1 MPNREVA
8 MKKCVI
14 YLFTLVA
21 VLTVII
27 FQDGMAANIEYGQ
40 GFSTLEAG
48 TKLTRDFSFGLSDN
62 LEAAPYDNTKDNFFA
77 FKNELPQELPVY
89 APYTDEEI
97 SKSKNKLY
105 IAVNGDDRNDGSI
118 DKPVKTLQRAC
129 EIAKGINAKN
139 GGLTIYFREGTYSQE
154 SGFNIPPSLNGSEEN
169 PTFIAAYPG
178 ERVTLSTAIFV
189 KGSDMRIADDDVS
202 KRKLHKKAKNKVY
215 SVDLKKLGYDNY
227 GRFSTTKRP
236 NLLVDGVEYTIA
248 RWPNAGNT
256 GMIKYTGTDGE
267 NGVIES
273 GDILIAGQRLGEYTG
288 DTGTGFE
295 FLPSSSIPFGWENT
309 GNIWMYGYWFEEWAK
324 YHIQVKEFNEAK
336 SSVSTV
342 QNCQYGAMYLPE
354 KSYYFYNI
362 LEELD
367 IPGEWYIDDKTG
379 MLYLYPLSELK
390 NSEIFV
396 TTTSSDVLALSNT
409 QNVVISGFDINVSGG
424 YGVNLSG
431 SRSIVQKCNVK
442 SCSSGAVKLNG
453 INCGLLSNKL
463 LGNVWMITP
472 GDNIAFTEY
481 KPTRNFAQNNIVQGT
496 LQDNYGYQSVVS
508 HNLITGSNTHA
519 LFSYRCI
526 ESIYE
531 YNEFVG
537 GPNVNID
544 AGVIY
549 TGGGLVARN
558 NHFRYNFLNRATDT
572 IRKNPRG
579 VYIDDMASYAF
590 VYGNI
595 MLEANCFIHGGS
607 ECVFYNNLIVDNN
620 SSTGSF
626 TNSDNYQITKPRWG
640 GMIIS
645 DSDTRWFGQERSV
658 YFQDWITRYIYDYQ
672 YHTSFMKH
680 KHEYDSAGYTTDND
694 DYGKWVASPKYNYY
708 ANNLL
713 VNSNDYQVAQTERD
727 SVYENNISIN
737 YDPGFKDYQNGDYS
751 LDKKSIKAVNPL
763 MEAIPS
769 QHKMGLLYDERFS
782 MQKNDIDKPH
792 LSYPINS
799 LDEVVLDNEN
809 VILKWADVFG
819 KSVYIVD
826 VARDAN
832 FNDIVFTQRTQV
844 NSTVVPKLEYSETYY
859 WRVSAQSWTDAF
871 NKSLKVSDIYAF
883 RIGTLDEIAANA
895 SLDFIGLNHA
905 IDDLSS
911 MYEIIAKDYENDVSG
926 DIYVGNVV
934 KELAELLEEA
944 RNISDNANIRIQK
957 DVDNYANDLYKR
969 FYSVWGKYVKSLKYD
984 IVGELGNEDDWMV
997 VGKGNIKKTDEGFEL
1012 SGDQMPMIMSANS
1025 VGLIR
1030 PNTEYNI
1037 RIKYD
1042 KLASWTTMQLFQTD
1056 NKSTGPTYATDY
1068 FIVFKPDVIE
1078 LQRYPKDL
1086 NAANGI
1092 LQTVENN
1099 SEIVRDD
1106 KWFDLSYTMKYTV
1119 DGPQIIASV
1128 DGKEIINY
1136 VDKSAKN
1143 NNYNYFGLMIN
1154 SGNGVTSISR
1164 QMH

>member
-1 MPNREVA
+1 

-248 RWPNAGNT
+248 RWPNACNT

-396 TTTSSDVLALSNT
+396 T
-409 QNVVISGFDINVSGG
+409 
-424 YGVNLSG
+424 
-431 SRSIVQKCNVK
+431 KC
-442 SCSSGAVKLNG
+442 C
-453 INCGLLSNKL
+453 
-463 LGNVWMITP
+463 
-472 GDNIAFTEY
+472 
-481 KPTRNFAQNNIVQGT
+481 
-496 LQDNYGYQSVVS
+496 
-508 HNLITGSNTHA
+508 
-519 LFSYRCI
+519 
-526 ESIYE
+526 
-531 YNEFVG
+531 
-537 GPNVNID
+537 
-544 AGVIY
+544 
-549 TGGGLVARN
+549 
-558 NHFRYNFLNRATDT
+558 
-572 IRKNPRG
+572 
-579 VYIDDMASYAF
+579 
-590 VYGNI
+590 
-595 MLEANCFIHGGS
+595 
-607 ECVFYNNLIVDNN
+607 
-620 SSTGSF
+620 
-626 TNSDNYQITKPRWG
+626 
-640 GMIIS
+640 
-645 DSDTRWFGQERSV
+645 
-658 YFQDWITRYIYDYQ
+658 
-672 YHTSFMKH
+672 
-680 KHEYDSAGYTTDND
+680 
-694 DYGKWVASPKYNYY
+694 
-708 ANNLL
+708 
-713 VNSNDYQVAQTERD
+713 
-727 SVYENNISIN
+727 
-737 YDPGFKDYQNGDYS
+737 
-751 LDKKSIKAVNPL
+751 DK
-763 MEAIPS
+763 
-769 QHKMGLLYDERFS
+769 
-782 MQKNDIDKPH
+782 
-792 LSYPINS
+792 
-799 LDEVVLDNEN
+799 
-809 VILKWADVFG
+809 
-819 KSVYIVD
+819 
-826 VARDAN
+826 
-832 FNDIVFTQRTQV
+832 
-844 NSTVVPKLEYSETYY
+844 
-859 WRVSAQSWTDAF
+859 
-871 NKSLKVSDIYAF
+871 
-883 RIGTLDEIAANA
+883 RI
-895 SLDFIGLNHA
+895 
-905 IDDLSS
+905 
-911 MYEIIAKDYENDVSG
+911 
-926 DIYVGNVV
+926 
-934 KELAELLEEA
+934 
-944 RNISDNANIRIQK
+944 
-957 DVDNYANDLYKR
+957 
-969 FYSVWGKYVKSLKYD
+969 
-984 IVGELGNEDDWMV
+984 
-997 VGKGNIKKTDEGFEL
+997 
-1012 SGDQMPMIMSANS
+1012 
-1025 VGLIR
+1025 
-1030 PNTEYNI
+1030 
-1037 RIKYD
+1037 
-1042 KLASWTTMQLFQTD
+1042 
-1056 NKSTGPTYATDY
+1056 
-1068 FIVFKPDVIE
+1068 
-1078 LQRYPKDL
+1078 
-1086 NAANGI
+1086 
-1092 LQTVENN
+1092 
-1099 SEIVRDD
+1099 
-1106 KWFDLSYTMKYTV
+1106 
-1119 DGPQIIASV
+1119 
-1128 DGKEIINY
+1128 
-1136 VDKSAKN
+1136 
-1143 NNYNYFGLMIN
+1143 
-1154 SGNGVTSISR
+1154 
-1164 QMH
+1164 